1 MSPRQTSGLSGGI
14 ASALSAVANA
24 VESLPAPGMIIGG
37 IAVILQGV
45 PRVTRDVDATV
56 DASTGTLEDVA
67 KHFEAH
73 GITTRIADALEFA
86 RTSQV
91 LLLKHESS
99 GVDVDLSL
107 AWLPFEKEAIAARE
121 RISRG
126 RLSADIATPEDLV
139 IYKAVAWRPQD
150 QQDVE
155 RLLALHA
162 QRIDLSRVRRIVGEL
177 AEALDESERV
187 AQLDEVIRRAVG

>member
-1 MSPRQTSGLSGGI
+1 MDGAGGI

-24 VESLPAPGMIIGG
+24 VELLPAPGMIIGG

-73 GITTRIADALEFA
+73 GITTRIADALELA

-91 LLLKHESS
+91 LLL
-99 GVDVDLSL
+99 
-107 AWLPFEKEAIAARE
+107 
-121 RISRG
+121 
-126 RLSADIATPEDLV
+126 RLIADIATPEDLV

-155 RLLALHA
+155 RLLTLHA

-187 AQLDEVIRRAVG
+187 AQLNDVIRRAIG